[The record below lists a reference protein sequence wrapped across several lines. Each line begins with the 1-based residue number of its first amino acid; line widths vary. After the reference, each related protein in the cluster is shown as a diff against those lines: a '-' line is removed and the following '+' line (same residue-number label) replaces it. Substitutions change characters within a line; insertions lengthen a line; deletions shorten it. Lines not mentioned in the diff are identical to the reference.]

1 MSLLWNRLNVSTIN
15 SIVVNR
21 LLGLPLDGT
30 VLHDLIDYVNDPST
44 AFSKVTDPKQCASY
58 RGAFF
63 IRPLDIK
70 AVNAIVSGGE
80 RMPQKSTNF
89 FPKCFSGL
97 VFYRMGNP

>member
-1 MSLLWNRLNVSTIN
+1 
-15 SIVVNR
+15 
-21 LLGLPLDGT
+21 
-30 VLHDLIDYVNDPST
+30 
-44 AFSKVTDPKQCASY
+44 VTDPKRSPSY

-70 AVNAIVSGGE
+70 AVNAVVSGGE

-97 VFYRMGNP
+97 VLYRMAGFGA